1 MVQHSLISW
10 GKRAN
15 GDDGLVVNG
24 EPTFEFRTLSSNR
37 KDNWN
42 TLRETAG
49 DARWWFRLKVALST
63 PSQLVVS
70 IVPTSSNQDWTTQND
85 ALMRLHGV
93 SQLTDVWAVADTFS
107 CDDALPRLVEKEKP
121 RLKRVRDDTS
131 PQNPIDVSKEMTD
144 EFETDFDKDDDDNSQ
159 DNVVDKK
166 SMNFLVGI
174 LLLFHPEAD
183 AFWLLCVLMDQ
194 YLPTENYSNPMAA
207 YAMNHGA
214 KMMEDQVKSFM
225 PGAAAGALNMF
236 GSVKYYF
243 TVNNTYVVHRLKMLL
258 CPFIHKD
265 WRRIVQNEG
274 NNTGVDVVYAPPSM
288 DKNAPDLYIP
298 LMSFVTYILIV
309 GYIKGASGRFN
320 PDVITEVSTYC
331 CLMQLV
337 EICLMKLGLYLLNSQ
352 INWLD
357 LVSFTGYKYVALVI
371 NTVVHL
377 ILGYIPYYV
386 VLAYTGIATS
396 FFTLNGLK
404 GTVPE
409 PNHDQRRFRNY
420 MLLAYVSRF
429 DF

>member
-1 MVQHSLISW
+1 MGGFFGEMGQ
-10 GKRAN
+10 A
-15 GDDGLVVNG
+15 VNP
-24 EPTFEFRTLSSNR
+24 E
-37 KDNWN
+37 
-42 TLRETAG
+42 
-49 DARWWFRLKVALST
+49 
-63 PSQLVVS
+63 
-70 IVPTSSNQDWTTQND
+70 
-85 ALMRLHGV
+85 LM
-93 SQLTDVWAVADTFS
+93 
-107 CDDALPRLVEKEKP
+107 
-121 RLKRVRDDTS
+121 
-131 PQNPIDVSKEMTD
+131 N
-144 EFETDFDKDDDDNSQ
+144 
-159 DNVVDKK
+159 
-166 SMNFLVGI
+166 
-174 LLLFHPEAD
+174 
-183 AFWLLCVLMDQ
+183 
-194 YLPTENYSNPMAA
+194 NPMAA

-274 NNTGVDVVYAPPSM
+274 NAGVDVVYAPPSM

-429 DF
+429 GFWLFGGDVDIIVYSLGHRMAVLQLLLIWWNSYSSEIQ

>member
-1 MVQHSLISW
+1 MAAARLRR
-10 GKRAN
+10 KKFADAT
-15 GDDGLVVNG
+15 DDIDDVCLYDI
-24 EPTFEFRTLSSNR
+24 EFSGS
-37 KDNWN
+37 
-42 TLRETAG
+42 G
-49 DARWWFRLKVALST
+49 
-63 PSQLVVS
+63 
-70 IVPTSSNQDWTTQND
+70 
-85 ALMRLHGV
+85 
-93 SQLTDVWAVADTFS
+93 
-107 CDDALPRLVEKEKP
+107 
-121 RLKRVRDDTS
+121 
-131 PQNPIDVSKEMTD
+131 PIGIQ
-144 EFETDFDKDDDDNSQ
+144 FETDFYGNHAIVKAVVAGGAASKAIAQQDKPTCIVQ
-159 DNVVDKK
+159 AGHMVVAVNGKDVSNESFRAVMESIKATTGT
-166 SMNFLVGI
+166 SSRILRFLDPTVLALDQMNHHATDT
-174 LLLFHPEAD
+174 LL
-183 AFWLLCVLMDQ
+183 
-194 YLPTENYSNPMAA
+194 NRNPMAA

>member
-1 MVQHSLISW
+1 MAHQVPFHNPNAPYQPHPQQRQRPAFSQQPQQQAAADGFYSSGPPVGGAPAYGDQPAYHQSGQPLAPVQPQPQYGGASPSHPTYP
-10 GKRAN
+10 
-15 GDDGLVVNG
+15 DGMMGASNH
-24 EPTFEFRTLSSNR
+24 PSSN
-37 KDNWN
+37 NSMGGFFG
-42 TLRETAG
+42 EMG
-49 DARWWFRLKVALST
+49 
-63 PSQLVVS
+63 Q
-70 IVPTSSNQDWTTQND
+70 
-85 ALMRLHGV
+85 
-93 SQLTDVWAVADTFS
+93 AV
-107 CDDALPRLVEKEKP
+107 
-121 RLKRVRDDTS
+121 
-131 PQNPIDVSKEMTD
+131 NPE
-144 EFETDFDKDDDDNSQ
+144 
-159 DNVVDKK
+159 
-166 SMNFLVGI
+166 
-174 LLLFHPEAD
+174 LL
-183 AFWLLCVLMDQ
+183 
-194 YLPTENYSNPMAA
+194 NNPMAA

-420 MLLAYVSRF
+420 MLLAMAVLQLLLIWWNSYSSEIQ
-429 DF
+429 